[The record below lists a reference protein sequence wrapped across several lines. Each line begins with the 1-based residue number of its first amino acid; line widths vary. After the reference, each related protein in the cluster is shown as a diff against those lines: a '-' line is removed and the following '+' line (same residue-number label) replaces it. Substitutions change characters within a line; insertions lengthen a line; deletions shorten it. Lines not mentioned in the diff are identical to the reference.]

1 MGFVG
6 LGQGYRMGDLG
17 LGWGGLV
24 DWGSGLVGW
33 GGVVAVPSL
42 GLWWVDSGSLIG
54 DVSDEA
60 SLVVGVV
67 GSWVSLDWGGVVG
80 LVVGLTLVLDISN
93 VTLGS
98 SGVADDLDTAVRKVH
113 TVGSV
118 NLAIGVLQFVIQRY
132 V

>member
-1 MGFVG
+1 
-6 LGQGYRMGDLG
+6 MGDLG

-67 GSWVSLDWGGVVG
+67 S
-80 LVVGLTLVLDISN
+80 
-93 VTLGS
+93 
-98 SGVADDLDTAVRKVH
+98 DDLDTAVRKVH

-118 NLAIGVLQFVIQRY
+118 NLAIGVLRFVIQRY

>member
-1 MGFVG
+1 
-6 LGQGYRMGDLG
+6 MGDLG

-67 GSWVSLDWGGVVG
+67 G
-80 LVVGLTLVLDISN
+80 
-93 VTLGS
+93 
-98 SGVADDLDTAVRKVH
+98 DDLSPAVGEGN
-113 TVGSV
+113 TV
-118 NLAIGVLQFVIQRY
+118 LAGNNTVVILQSDKNQSSMDQKIGTQTYFGIDFRLGFVK
-132 V
+132 